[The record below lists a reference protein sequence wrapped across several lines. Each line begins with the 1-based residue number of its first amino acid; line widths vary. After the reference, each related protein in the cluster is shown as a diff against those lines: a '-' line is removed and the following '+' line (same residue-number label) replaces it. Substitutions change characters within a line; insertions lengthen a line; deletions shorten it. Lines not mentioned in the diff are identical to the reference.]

1 MMEWWNTL
9 TGMNQVFFGLA
20 VFFSVLFIWQLLAAL
35 LGLADDGDADF
46 DHGGDADGA
55 GDHYDHAADVADT
68 AASFRLVSLRTII
81 TFFTLFTWGSA
92 LYLSQQ
98 EPPATAMGLAVIW
111 GLAGMLVVGAV
122 FYWMAKLGET
132 GTADLGSAVGTAG
145 TVYVD
150 IAEGGGTGEVRVT
163 VSGVV
168 TYVNARSAD
177 GRGLKAGA
185 PVRVL
190 RRLGQNVVEVEPIDS
205 K

>member
-9 TGMNQVFFGLA
+9 TTLNQVFYGLA

-35 LGLADDGDADF
+35 LGLTDDGDGDF
-46 DHGGDADGA
+46 DHGGDADG
-55 GDHYDHAADVADT
+55 GVDHHDHLDAADT

-81 TFFTLFTWGSA
+81 TFFTLFTWGSS
-92 LYLSQQ
+92 LYLSQE
-98 EPPATAMGLAVIW
+98 EPPGTAMGLAALW
-111 GLAGMLVVGAV
+111 GLAGMVLVAAV

-132 GTADLGSAVGTAG
+132 GTSDLDSAVGTAG

-150 IAEGGGTGEVRVT
+150 IGEGGGRGEVRVT

-168 TYVNARSAD
+168 TYVKARSVD
-177 GRGLKAGA
+177 GQGLKAGT

-190 RRLGQNVVEVEPIDS
+190 RRLGQNVVEVEPTDS